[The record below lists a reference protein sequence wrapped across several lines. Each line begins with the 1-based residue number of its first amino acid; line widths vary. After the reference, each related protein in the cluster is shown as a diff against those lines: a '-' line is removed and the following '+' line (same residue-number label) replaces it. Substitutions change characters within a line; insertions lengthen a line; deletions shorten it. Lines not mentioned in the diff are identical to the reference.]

1 MTEQAQAQKLR
12 FLEDFMR
19 VTDEAIIAKLSEV
32 LRREQ
37 AKRAEGLRKMTQE
50 ELEEKLRRSD
60 EDVRAGRTFTHE
72 EVKTYFTVLQKRN
85 RYNATTSN

>member
-32 LRREQ
+32 LQRERT
-37 AKRAEGLRKMTQE
+37 KRTKGLRKMTHEELAEKLSRAEEDVKAGRVYSQE
-50 ELEEKLRRSD
+50 EVEAYFEN
-60 EDVRAGRTFTHE
+60 RATRG
-72 EVKTYFTVLQKRN
+72 
-85 RYNATTSN
+85 